1 MGGIALAHTDQTP
14 EQVNLGLN
22 ADHINCSVCDQ
33 PSKNP
38 DIYSATL
45 WGTESSRN
53 FIVFKKK
60 KKKKKEKKYVLL
72 SMTAWL

>member
-1 MGGIALAHTDQTP
+1 MGGIAPAHTDQTP

-22 ADHINCSVCDQ
+22 ADHINCSAVCDQ

-45 WGTESSRN
+45 CGTESSRK

-60 KKKKKEKKYVLL
+60 KR
-72 SMTAWL
+72 